1 MEVEPSIEAAGRLA
15 RDRGRGN
22 VLAPRSC
29 EALGAAG
36 LVACIRYELG
46 RTIGLPVA
54 AKPRAP
60 AIVGQSRV
68 ETHDSLESILLL

>member
-36 LVACIRYELG
+36 RVARIRHELG

-54 AKPRAP
+54 AKPGP
-60 AIVGQSRV
+60 QQLWGRV
-68 ETHDSLESILLL
+68 VLRPPIN